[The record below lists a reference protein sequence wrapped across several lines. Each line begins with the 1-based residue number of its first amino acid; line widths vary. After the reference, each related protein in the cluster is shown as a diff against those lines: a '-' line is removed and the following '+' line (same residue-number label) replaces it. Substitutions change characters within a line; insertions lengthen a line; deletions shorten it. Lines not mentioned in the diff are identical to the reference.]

1 VIETSVLD
9 RIDGDRQ
16 KDDPTWLAFM
26 DSFSRNAFEAYRG
39 LVYESTRFAEFFSQ
53 TTPINEIAQ
62 LKMGSRPTRRTRGSS
77 AIEDLRAIP
86 WVFAWTQSR
95 YLLPAWYGS
104 GSAFEKYL
112 SENPDGLDFL
122 RKIYKE
128 WPFFQVL
135 VSNVETAL
143 AITDMQIASHYAER
157 LVSAELKEEFFG
169 RILDEYERTRTA
181 LLSISGNRILLES
194 NPFLQRSIA
203 LRNPY
208 VDPLSY
214 LQVKYLQEHRR
225 RIREQSPAGEFE
237 TTIATG
243 ESLVQRDQI
252 LETVLMSI
260 SGVAEGLQ
268 GTG

>member
-1 VIETSVLD
+1 
-9 RIDGDRQ
+9 
-16 KDDPTWLAFM
+16 
-26 DSFSRNAFEAYRG
+26 
-39 LVYESTRFAEFFSQ
+39 
-53 TTPINEIAQ
+53 
-62 LKMGSRPTRRTRGSS
+62 
-77 AIEDLRAIP
+77 
-86 WVFAWTQSR
+86 TQSR
-95 YLLPAWYGS
+95 YLLPAWYGC
-104 GSAFEKYL
+104 GTAFEKYL
-112 SENPDGLDFL
+112 SENPQGLDFL
-122 RKIYKE
+122 RRLYKE

-143 AITDMQIASHYAER
+143 AITDMKIAAHYAER
-157 LVSAELKEEFFG
+157 LVSAELREEYFG
-169 RILDEYERTRTA
+169 RILAEYERTRAA
-181 LLSISGNRILLES
+181 LLSIAGNRILLEG

-214 LQVKYLQEHRR
+214 LQVKYLEEHRR
-225 RIREQSPAGEFE
+225 RIAEQPPAGEFE
-237 TTIATG
+237 TTAEAG